1 MVDLSDALHR
11 AGVPVRFASALAAA
25 CHQYQINTPLRMAAF
40 IGQCSHESGGFRTL
54 NENLNYSA
62 QGLRNTWP
70 SRFPDDATANAYA
83 RQPEKIANKVYGG
96 RMGNGPEASGDGW
109 RYHGRGLIQLTGK
122 ANYQAA
128 GAALGVDLVAN
139 PDLAATPKYAAL
151 TAGWYWD
158 THKLNALADKQDN
171 TAITKAING
180 STLGL
185 IDRQRRISDLLEKL
199 Q

>member
-1 MVDLSDALHR
+1 
-11 AGVPVRFASALAAA
+11 
-25 CHQYQINTPLRMAAF
+25 MAAF